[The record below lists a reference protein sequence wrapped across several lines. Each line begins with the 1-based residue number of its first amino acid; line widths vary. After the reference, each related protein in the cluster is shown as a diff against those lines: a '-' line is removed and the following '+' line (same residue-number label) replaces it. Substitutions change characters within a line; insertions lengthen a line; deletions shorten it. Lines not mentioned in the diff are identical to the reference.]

1 MDAATALPFSS
12 WMSAMTTARAPC
24 WAKRRAVASPIP
36 LAPPVTMATFP
47 FSFCVTSAIFG
58 GLTKQHHKFDTS
70 ASSWPIIAGIYIKRH
85 KRCTKTLGRKA
96 AGLQKQGAY
105 RVSAMADYTFQYQA
119 AYCF

>member
-58 GLTKQHHKFDTS
+58 
-70 ASSWPIIAGIYIKRH
+70 IYIKRH

-105 RVSAMADYTFQYQA
+105 RVSAMADYTFQHQA
-119 AYCF
+119 ANCF